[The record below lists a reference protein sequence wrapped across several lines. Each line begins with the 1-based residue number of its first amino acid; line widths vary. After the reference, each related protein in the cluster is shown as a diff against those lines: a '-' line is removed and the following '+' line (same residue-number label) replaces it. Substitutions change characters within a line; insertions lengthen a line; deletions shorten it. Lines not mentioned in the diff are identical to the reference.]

1 MNSQPRRG
9 SIALNPPD
17 CTSCMLC
24 VKECPDKC
32 IHIESHPVVQET
44 GGARPV
50 TVQHLDRFA
59 IDFGLCMYCGICIDV
74 CPFDALA
81 WVGQSTP
88 SAATGSGSLM
98 HEMDQL
104 ATGWNSSDD

>member
-1 MNSQPRRG
+1 M
-9 SIALNPPD
+9 
-17 CTSCMLC
+17 
-24 VKECPDKC
+24 
-32 IHIESHPVVQET
+32 QET

-50 TVQHLDRFA
+50 TVQYLDRFA

-81 WVGQSTP
+81 WVGQSTS
-88 SAATGSGSLM
+88 SAATGSGSLV

-104 ATGWNSSDD
+104 AAEWNSSDD